1 MRSTES
7 AALLPIRPYTSKHLL
22 AYAGGERVA
31 AADETRVRILDA
43 ALELFSKHG
52 FKGTTTRSIASEAG
66 VNEVTLFR
74 HFGSKER
81 LFFAVVEHETDITDQ
96 LEEAR
101 VRPGDDMVED
111 LTTLGENMAI
121 NMAGKAKLMKMIMV
135 HVAEDPEMWTWV
147 SHVPMQILGF
157 LTDYFE
163 EAKRRRLTR
172 EDLDPYVAAVGFFSF
187 FFRSLVAT
195 AFLGSDIF
203 IPMERENIR
212 KFVEIFVKGI
222 ER

>member
-1 MRSTES
+1 MT
-7 AALLPIRPYTSKHLL
+7 
-22 AYAGGERVA
+22 A
-31 AADETRVRILDA
+31 AADGTRERILEA

-52 FKGTTTRSIASEAG
+52 FKGTTTKSIASEAG

-81 LFFAVVEHETDITDQ
+81 LFNAVIEHETDITEQ
-96 LEEAR
+96 LEGAR
-101 VRPGDDMVED
+101 IRPSDDMVED
-111 LTTLGENMAI
+111 LTTLGEHMALE
-121 NMAGKAKLMKMIMV
+121 MAGKARLMKMIMV

-147 SHVPMQILGF
+147 SHVPMQVLGF
-157 LTDYFE
+157 LTEYFE
-163 EAKRRRLTR
+163 EAKRRGLAR
-172 EDLDPYVAAVGFFSF
+172 EDLDTYVAAVGFFSF

-203 IPMERENIR
+203 IPMQRENIR
-212 KFVEIFVKGI
+212 KFVEIFIKGI